1 MLLLQISHVHWQLSK
16 FSKLCFQQV
25 SILFETGRLTT
36 QIYSATLPRA
46 CSSCSFV
53 PGLKAPPE
61 PSEEPSDVADVADV
75 ALTSS
80 AKIEARLAKVCKE
93 PWKIQIK
100 TLFLWKNSNHQGVC
114 WNNISDISMIHDR
127 VIFISFSMLIWACS
141 YAGCGEA
148 GRRQA

>member
-25 SILFETGRLTT
+25 LILFETG
-36 QIYSATLPRA
+36 YSASLPRA

-61 PSEEPSDVADVADV
+61 PSEEPSDVA
-75 ALTSS
+75 LTSS

-93 PWKIQIK
+93 PWKIK
-100 TLFLWKNSNHQGVC
+100 TKILFLWKNSNHQAIC
-114 WNNISDISMIHDR
+114 WNNISDISMIHHR

>member
-25 SILFETGRLTT
+25 SILFETG
-36 QIYSATLPRA
+36 YSASLPRA
-46 CSSCSFV
+46 CSFV
-53 PGLKAPPE
+53 PVGLKAPPPE
-61 PSEEPSDVADVADV
+61 PSEAEPSDV

-93 PWKIQIK
+93 PWKIK
-100 TLFLWKNSNHQGVC
+100 TKALFLWKNSNHQAIC
-114 WNNISDISMIHDR
+114 WNNISDISMIHHR
-127 VIFISFSMLIWACS
+127 VIFLSFSILILAACS